1 MCLAYFIRL
10 EISPLYCNFYHHAPQ
25 FIKFLCKPLMKETQ
39 DDPQSSIS
47 FLELPFKR
55 KISLSLNEPYLQKLE
70 GSGNN
75 ISENPVS
82 TEIKLG
88 TRKIDDDKKNT
99 NFVISNAFID
109 PIFADC
115 LIALPR
121 LFDKMLEKVH
131 LPFVFEKREDNILS
145 VRDTKNGIKVD
156 IPVFKYK
163 DFYKYNKGRHVKQYE
178 IHNIKTDLKDDSHAE
193 CIFESIECSKK
204 FSHIILLE
212 KKSFLR
218 KEQKKE
224 TERYKISIL
233 KHEKYVPNVIKC
245 NDYIFQ
251 LKNNVNIFYVEEI
264 GELPRIIK
272 SFIRK
277 SVFVPKVKIS
287 KNSSEFVERFLSFI
301 PGISPEVGREIS
313 IKFGNLKKLK
323 DIECSN
329 LSISDSN
336 RNKKVCEKIRRILNS
351 HDENERIWQ

>member
-1 MCLAYFIRL
+1 
-10 EISPLYCNFYHHAPQ
+10 
-25 FIKFLCKPLMKETQ
+25 
-39 DDPQSSIS
+39 
-47 FLELPFKR
+47 
-55 KISLSLNEPYLQKLE
+55 
-70 GSGNN
+70 
-75 ISENPVS
+75 
-82 TEIKLG
+82 
-88 TRKIDDDKKNT
+88 
-99 NFVISNAFID
+99 
-109 PIFADC
+109 
-115 LIALPR
+115 
-121 LFDKMLEKVH
+121 
-131 LPFVFEKREDNILS
+131 
-145 VRDTKNGIKVD
+145 
-156 IPVFKYK
+156 
-163 DFYKYNKGRHVKQYE
+163 
-178 IHNIKTDLKDDSHAE
+178 
-193 CIFESIECSKK
+193 
-204 FSHIILLE
+204 HIILLE